1 MNLFLPLILVRL
13 LSPDQVGI
21 YKIFFLYCSTAPWIL
36 MAAGLG
42 NGLYY
47 WAGQNPELK
56 TKAFRATM
64 TLQSLWSLLIIL
76 IGLISV
82 LILSNTQNSLFNLF
96 PNQNYWLLLVF
107 GIALSIP
114 GQFLEE
120 SQIASG
126 RTKWA
131 AWYSAGWEAIKTLSM
146 MATALHFR
154 TSESIVIAFVLVV
167 LGKVL
172 TSLFILIA
180 KKELHFELEKEATT
194 KVLKYAIPASA
205 AAGFLVVINY
215 CDQFILTHF
224 LSAADFAIYSL
235 GCLSVPPLLIF
246 EQSVNKVLVPQMA
259 HEISNNHKANAL
271 KRLRLAMVDLGL
283 WLIPAAMGLLF
294 FAGPITRMLFTN
306 KYPMAENYLQIYAFS
321 YLVFIFPFDAWARSH
336 GRSMWI
342 LKTMSAFSV
351 LSLSTTLLGAYY
363 LGAKGALIL
372 FILSQFSMRFFW
384 GFSVSK
390 ETKSKFTEMAPIS
403 AFLRFALVSIILGS
417 ITRWICD
424 QLTNNSLPE
433 WLSMILA
440 GSVFLIVYVFICV
453 PWAMKI
459 ERKARASKKVLIMTQ
474 YLHLGGLE
482 KMILNLTQDLR
493 ERTQWQPEVLV
504 YDHLDNAAS
513 IDALFIAAKIPLH
526 RWNKKPGF
534 SIRLIFQVIRY
545 CRKNEIDLIHAH
557 DLGPVLYGILIR
569 LFSFGRIRLIF
580 TQHSFVHL
588 QKNWRQTFYEH
599 TFARLTDKICA
610 VSEVIQKRY
619 YAMGFSKNQVT
630 LIENGIPMIE
640 PLNNPQAKQE
650 LKNQL
655 TDQQKQNGKQLK
667 NNTLWLISVARLHP
681 GKGQEEIIKLWSQLP
696 ANIRQQCQILIIGG
710 QTENGYEDKLKQQ
723 ASKAMD
729 GHHIVFLG
737 AQFDPRPWYQAADVF
752 ISGSH
757 EEGLPLGPLEALSA
771 GLPLI
776 LSQIPGHSILQN
788 NSIPFYLSDIN
799 ESVKIISQFLI
810 KILEHKIESRTASN
824 TDKKADM
831 KINPENSSFSI
842 PKISD
847 QVLALKQRFS
857 LHKMTDSYVSEYEKI

>member
-13 LSPDQVGI
+13 LSPDQVGV

-56 TKAFRATM
+56 TKAFRTTM

-76 IGLISV
+76 LGLIAI
-82 LILSNTQNSLFNLF
+82 LILSNTQNSLYSLF
-96 PNQNYWLLLVF
+96 PNKNYWLLLVF

-146 MATALHFR
+146 MAIALHFR
-154 TSESIVIAFVLVV
+154 TSESIVIAFVTVV
-167 LGKVL
+167 FAKVV
-172 TSLFILIA
+172 TSLLILIA
-180 KKELHFELEKEATT
+180 KKELRLELEKETTT

-205 AAGFLVVINY
+205 AAGFLVIINY

-259 HEISNNHKANAL
+259 HEISNNHKNNAL

-283 WLIPAAMGLLF
+283 WLIPAAIGLFF
-294 FAGPITRMLFTN
+294 FAGPITRLLFTN
-306 KYPMAENYLQIYAFS
+306 KYPMAESYLQIYAFS

-351 LSLSTTLLGAYY
+351 LSLSTTLLGAYF

-372 FILSQFSMRFFW
+372 FIISQFSMRFFW
-384 GFSVSK
+384 GYSVSQ
-390 ETKSKFTEMAPIS
+390 ETKTKFTDMAPIG
-403 AFLRFALVSIILGS
+403 AFLRFATVSILLGLS
-417 ITRWICD
+417 TRWLCNTMMD
-424 QLTNNSLPE
+424 NNLPE
-433 WLSMILA
+433 WTSMILS
-440 GSVFLIVYVFICV
+440 GSLFLIVYIFICV

-482 KMILNLTQDLR
+482 KMILNLAQDLR
-493 ERTQWQPEVLV
+493 ERTAWQPEVLV
-504 YDHLDNAAS
+504 YDHLANAAS
-513 IDALFIAAKIPLH
+513 IDSLFIDAKIPLH

-534 SIRLIFQVIRY
+534 SFKLIFQVIQY

-569 LFSFGRIRLIF
+569 LFSLGRIRLIF

-599 TFARLTDKICA
+599 TFARFTDKICA

-619 YAMGFSKNQVT
+619 YSMGFATNQVT

-640 PLNNPQAKQE
+640 PLKNQQAKQE

-655 TDQQKQNGKQLK
+655 TNKHFGKNMALK
-667 NNTLWLISVARLHP
+667 NNSLWLISVARLHP
-681 GKGQEEIIKLWSQLP
+681 GKGQEEIIHLWSQLP
-696 ANIRQQCQILIIGG
+696 ENIRQQCQILIIGG
-710 QTENGYEDKLKQQ
+710 QTENGYEEKLKHLAKQVN
-723 ASKAMD
+723 D
-729 GHHIVFLG
+729 GKDILFLG
-737 AQFDPRPWYQAADVF
+737 AQFDPRSWYQAADVF
-752 ISGSH
+752 ISGSR

-776 LSQIPGHSILQN
+776 LSQIPGHKILQDY
-788 NSIPFYLSDIN
+788 STPFYLNDIN
-799 ESVKIISQFLI
+799 ESVKIISNLLI
-810 KILEHKIESRTASN
+810 RLIEHKNSLDNTNKTNIELSG
-824 TDKKADM
+824 
-831 KINPENSSFSI
+831 E
-842 PKISD
+842 
-847 QVLALKQRFS
+847 VLKLKQRFS
-857 LHKMTDSYVSEYEKI
+857 LQKMTDSYVNEYEKI